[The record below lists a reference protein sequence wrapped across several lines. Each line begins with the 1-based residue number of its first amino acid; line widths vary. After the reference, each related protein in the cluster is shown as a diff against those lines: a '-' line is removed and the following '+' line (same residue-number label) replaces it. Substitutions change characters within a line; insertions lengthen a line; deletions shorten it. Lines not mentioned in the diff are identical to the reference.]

1 MSDARS
7 LAEPSW
13 QVVGPKRGADKA
25 KVAREVVEWDRTTA
39 ALKQWSKE
47 GEIDLCVKAVFD
59 RDWNTGKNQQ
69 DTIAQR
75 GAASNRWITSEKQL
89 ECRCVENKRQN
100 EHSKTNTLQ
109 HATTRCKSV
118 GRESNNIR
126 KRSQR
131 SHMSSNGGAKQAAR
145 EV

>member
-59 RDWNTGKNQQ
+59 RDWNTSENLR

-75 GAASNRWITSEKQL
+75 RSGKQQVDHFR
-89 ECRCVENKRQN
+89 E
-100 EHSKTNTLQ
+100 T
-109 HATTRCKSV
+109 V
-118 GRESNNIR
+118 GVQMR
-126 KRSQR
+126 
-131 SHMSSNGGAKQAAR
+131 G
-145 EV
+145 

>member
-47 GEIDLCVKAVFD
+47 GEKAVFD
-59 RDWNTGKNQQ
+59 RDWNTSENLR
-69 DTIAQR
+69 DRIAQK
-75 GAASNRWITSEKQL
+75 GAASTGGSLQRNSWSADAWITNYPSNTEKRTPFSMLQL
-89 ECRCVENKRQN
+89 VANQWDVRVTTVENVHN
-100 EHSKTNTLQ
+100 G
-109 HATTRCKSV
+109 AT
-118 GRESNNIR
+118 
-126 KRSQR
+126 
-131 SHMSSNGGAKQAAR
+131 
-145 EV
+145 